1 MVAKDVPVPVT
12 KAVAD
17 KKEDKDKKDK
27 KEDDIPEETPDEELS
42 EEDRALKE
50 DLEMLV
56 TRLKEKDQSLYAATL
71 EAMGKSIRSATSS
84 MTSVP
89 KPLKFLRPHY
99 TTFRELYETW
109 PEGADKK
116 TFADVLSVLSM
127 TNPDQEEKATLKYR
141 MQGAGGE
148 IGHWGH
154 EYVRHISGE
163 IGRHINEPD
172 TNIET
177 RNALVALSKEIVA
190 YDMTHNTE
198 SEACDLLM
206 EIECLDVLEQFVDS
220 SCYER
225 VCLYLISCVPYVPE
239 PEDKNL
245 LKTALNLYYKFEV
258 YPLALRCAVQ
268 LNDMDLVQEVFSN
281 CKDPAVQKQLAFIL
295 GRQQLFLELD
305 EEQFPDAEELMEIM
319 SNVHLNTNFQSLA
332 RELDIMEPKVPEDIY
347 KSHLE
352 NVRPYGP
359 TNVDSARQNLAA
371 SFVNGFVNCAFGNDK
386 LLAENGNKWLYKN
399 KEHGMMSAT
408 ASLGLILLWDV
419 DGGLT
424 QIDKYLYSSEDYIK
438 CGALLACG
446 IVNSG
451 VRNECDP
458 ALALLSDYVLHQSNN
473 MRIGS
478 IVGLGLAYAGSN
490 REDVIELLLPVLSD
504 SNSTLEVIGQTALAL
519 GMVAIASC
527 HGEVTSTILQTM
539 MDKSETELKDTHS
552 RFLALGLALTYLGKQ
567 EEASPAIEA
576 LKVVGD
582 PLGKMAATLVEVV
595 AYAGTGDVLK
605 IQKMLHLCSEHY
617 EVSRDDNKKDK
628 KEKQEA
634 DAKKLE
640 AETGIAQQMVAVIGI
655 ALIAMAEELG
665 AEMALRSYSNLLR
678 YGEPCIRRV
687 VPLAL
692 AMLSASNPKLEIID
706 TLSKLSHD
714 SDSEVAHNAIFAMGI
729 VGSGTNNARLA
740 NMLRQLAQYY
750 HKDANN
756 LFMVRLAQ
764 GLVHL
769 GKGTLTLSP
778 YHSDR
783 MLMSRVAVGGLLG
796 VIVAFMDVNNLI
808 IGKSHYLLYHLV
820 SAIQPR
826 MLVTFNEDLK
836 PLPVPVRV
844 GQAVDVVGQAGKP
857 KTITGFQ
864 THTTPVLLAHGERAE
879 LGTNEYTPLT
889 PVMEGFVILR
899 KNEDME
905 E

>member
-1 MVAKDVPVPVT
+1 MVVKEPIVPPPN
-12 KAVAD
+12 
-17 KKEDKDKKDK
+17 EDKPKEKDTK
-27 KEDDIPEETPDEELS
+27 DDVPEETPDEELT

-56 TRLKEKDQSLYAATL
+56 TRLKEQDQKLWLPTL
-71 EAMGKSIRSATSS
+71 ESLRTSIRSATSS

-99 TTFRELYETW
+99 MALREVYEAW
-109 PEGADKK
+109 PDGEEKK
-116 TFADVLSVLSM
+116 KFADVLSVLSM
-127 TNPDQEEKATLKYR
+127 THTDEEERACLKYR
-141 MQGAGGE
+141 LQGAQGDVGD
-148 IGHWGH
+148 WGH
-154 EYVRHISGE
+154 EYVRHLSGE
-163 IGRHINEPD
+163 IGRQINEPD
-172 TNIET
+172 INIEDKD
-177 RNALVALSKEIVA
+177 RLRALSKLIVA
-190 YDMTHNTE
+190 YDMSHNTE

-206 EIECLDVLEQFVDS
+206 EIECLDMLEQFVDS

-225 VCLYLISCVPYVPE
+225 VCLYLISCVAYVPE
-239 PEDKNL
+239 PEDTEL

-258 YPLALRCAVQ
+258 YPLALRCAIQ
-268 LNDMDLVQEVFSN
+268 LNDMDLVQQVFMN

-305 EEQFPDAEELMEIM
+305 EDQFPDAEELMEIM

-352 NVRPYGP
+352 NVRSYGSS
-359 TNVDSARQNLAA
+359 NIDSARQNLAA

-458 ALALLSDYVLHQSNN
+458 ALALLSDYVLHQSSN

-490 REDVIELLLPVLSD
+490 REDVIELLLPVLCD
-504 SNSTLEVIGQTALAL
+504 SNSNMEVIGQTALAL
-519 GMVAIASC
+519 GMVAISTC

-539 MDKSETELKDTHS
+539 MEKSDSELKDTHTK
-552 RFLALGLALTYLGKQ
+552 FLALGLALTYLGKQ
-567 EEASPAIEA
+567 EEAALTIEA
-576 LKVVGD
+576 LKVVGN

-605 IQKMLHLCSEHY
+605 IQKMLHLCSEHF
-617 EVSRDDNKKDK
+617 EIVKDDPKTKDK
-628 KEKQEA
+628 KEKAEN

-640 AETGIAQQMVAVIGI
+640 AETGIAQQSIAVLGI
-655 ALIAMAEELG
+655 ALIAMAEDLG
-665 AEMALRSYSNLLR
+665 AEMALRSFSNLLR
-678 YGEPCIRRV
+678 YGEPCIRRI

-692 AMLSASNPKLEIID
+692 GVLSASNPRLEIID

-714 SDSEVAHNAIFAMGI
+714 SDAEVAHNAIFAMGI

-796 VIVAFMDVNNLI
+796 VMIAFMDVNTLI

-899 KNEDME
+899 KNEEME

>member
-1 MVAKDVPVPVT
+1 MVAKEATSV
-12 KAVAD
+12 KAASD
-17 KKEDKDKKDK
+17 KKEEKKEKKDID
-27 KEDDIPEETPDEELS
+27 ELIPEETPDEELT

-56 TRLKEKDQSLYAATL
+56 TRLKEQDKSLWAPTL
-71 EAMGKSIRSATSS
+71 EALGKSIKSATSS

-99 TTFRELYETW
+99 TTFREMYETW
-109 PEGADKK
+109 PDSAEKK
-116 TFADVLSVLSM
+116 SFSDILSIMSM
-127 TNPDQEEKATLKYR
+127 TSSDQEEKASLKFR
-141 MQGAGGE
+141 LKGAGGDV
-148 IGHWGH
+148 GAWGH
-154 EYVRHISGE
+154 EYVRHVSGE
-163 IGRHINEPD
+163 IGRHISEPD
-172 TNIET
+172 LNKEE
-177 RNALVALSKEIVA
+177 RAAMVSLSKEIVA
-190 YDMTHNTE
+190 YDMAHNTE

-206 EIECLDVLEQFVDS
+206 EIECLDHLEQFVDA

-258 YPLALRCAVQ
+258 YPLALRCAIQ
-268 LNDMDLVQEVFSN
+268 LNDMELVQEVFSN
-281 CKDPAVQKQLAFIL
+281 CKDPAVQKQLAFML

-305 EEQFPDAEELMEIM
+305 EDQFPDAEELMEIM

-359 TNVDSARQNLAA
+359 SNVDSARQNLAA

-504 SNSTLEVIGQTALAL
+504 STSTMEVIGQTALAL

-539 MDKSETELKDTHS
+539 MDKSETELKDTHC

-567 EEASPAIEA
+567 EESSLTIEA

-617 EVSRDDNKKDK
+617 EVSKEDTKRADKKDK
-628 KEKQEA
+628 AEA
-634 DAKKLE
+634 GAKKLE
-640 AETGIAQQMVAVIGI
+640 AESGIAQQSVAVIGI

-665 AEMALRSYSNLLR
+665 GEMALRSYSNLLR
-678 YGEPCIRRV
+678 YGEPCIRRI

-692 AMLSASNPKLEIID
+692 AMLSASNPKLDIID

-714 SDSEVAHNAIFAMGI
+714 SDPEVSHNAIFAMGI

-796 VIVAFMDVNNLI
+796 VIVSFMDVKDLI
-808 IGKSHYLLYHLV
+808 LGKSHYLLYHLV

-879 LGTNEYTPLT
+879 LGTNEYSPLT

-899 KNEDME
+899 KTEGME